1 MNKSC
6 NDKNQLHN
14 VDNDKNHFSDNKVHP
29 VIIEVII
36 SENICY
42 TSLEW
47 RSKQG
52 HTCQQSSQ
60 SSCPCSLLTLY
71 TCLILFS
78 CC

>member
-14 VDNDKNHFSDNKVHP
+14 VDNDKNHLSDNKVHP

-47 RSKQG
+47 RSKVILVN
-52 HTCQQSSQ
+52 
-60 SSCPCSLLTLY
+60 SLLNLPAPAP
-71 TCLILFS
+71 S
-78 CC
+78 